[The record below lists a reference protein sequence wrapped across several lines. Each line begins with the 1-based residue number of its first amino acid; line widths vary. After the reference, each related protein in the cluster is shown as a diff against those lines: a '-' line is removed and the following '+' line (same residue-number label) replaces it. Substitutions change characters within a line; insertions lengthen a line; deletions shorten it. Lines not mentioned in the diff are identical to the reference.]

1 MIAWSIHFSSVGERH
16 KYAVSDFP
24 VGLRHFCLQSRRAEM
39 RTLLISAL
47 AVSGTLSGASV
58 ACADVVTDWNATAV
72 TAVQAFGPSTPIQAR
87 ALTIVHLAMFD
98 ALNAIDRR
106 YESYA
111 APLQAPPG
119 ASPDAA
125 AATAAHE
132 VLVRMIP
139 LQKSVLDAAL
149 AESLK
154 GAAEGPAK
162 QDGVALGRQAAERV
176 LAMRGDDGADRK
188 VEYTPGH
195 SPAAW
200 KPTPPDF
207 QAAGL
212 PQWPQVKPFVI
223 PSVDKFPVP
232 GPHAVDGAAYARDI
246 EEVRIKGGAR
256 AVSRTSEQA
265 AVAIF
270 WTVPTAIPWNA
281 AARAGLA
288 GRKGSPVDNARV
300 LALLNMA
307 TADSQ
312 IGVWTLKYRYNI
324 LRPVTAIRDP
334 RGLNNPAINADA
346 TWESFIVTPAHP
358 DYVSGHSG
366 YSGAAQAVLTA
377 LMGDE
382 TKISVTYPQN
392 GLTRHWER
400 FSQIAK
406 EVEDARAW
414 GGIHTRTAD
423 EHATELGRQIGAFVA
438 ANALAKL
445 K

>member
-1 MIAWSIHFSSVGERH
+1 MLLA
-16 KYAVSDFP
+16 
-24 VGLRHFCLQSRRAEM
+24 
-39 RTLLISAL
+39 RTLL
-47 AVSGTLSGASV
+47 LSGAFCV
-58 ACADVVTDWNATAV
+58 ASAARADVVTDWNATAV
-72 TAVQAFGPSTPIQAR
+72 TTVQALGPSTPIQAR
-87 ALTIVHLAMFD
+87 ALAIVHLAMFD
-98 ALNAIDRR
+98 AANAIDRR

-111 APLQAPPG
+111 TPLKAPPG
-119 ASPDAA
+119 ASLDAA
-125 AATAAHE
+125 AATAAYE
-132 VLVRMIP
+132 VLLRMIP
-139 LQKSVLDAAL
+139 LQKAVLDAAL
-149 AESLK
+149 ADSLK
-154 GAAEGPAK
+154 GLAEGPAT
-162 QDGVALGRQAAERV
+162 QDGAALGRQAAEQI
-176 LAMRGDDGADRK
+176 LAMRRDDGADGK
-188 VEYTPGH
+188 VQYTPGN
-195 SPAAW
+195 SPSDW
-200 KPTPPDF
+200 RPTPPAF
-207 QAAGL
+207 QPAAL

-223 PSVDKFPVP
+223 PGVDKFPVP
-232 GPHAVDGAAYARDI
+232 GPHAVDSAEYARDI

-312 IGVWTLKYRYNI
+312 IGVWTLKYRYNV

-377 LMGDE
+377 LIGDE
-382 TKISVTYPQN
+382 TKVSVTYPQN

-400 FSQIAK
+400 FSEIAR

-423 EHATELGRQIGAFVA
+423 AHATELGRQIGAFVV
-438 ANALAKL
+438 ANALGTL